1 MLQSDWVGEKR
12 AAGYV
17 MGLIGANGADKTT
30 AIRCLLGMRG
40 FEAGEIEL
48 PGRRVPGPR
57 SRCASNLMALLTLSW
72 ALFASTSLSSRAVS
86 VGAVGDGGDDDRDLL
101 VFDQVQHPVFAPAR
115 RVLRRERL
123 KERLADPVRVLRQ
136 RAVDELPA
144 RSGDLLGHPLQRPH
158 CRWAQH
164 DPVAH
169 RARFPRAAMRA
180 SSVAMQTGSGR
191 PRACMSATTSASSP
205 ISTPCARAAMIFSI
219 SAAVM

>member
-1 MLQSDWVGEKR
+1 MIEVEDFTKR
-12 AAGYV
+12 Y
-17 MGLIGANGADKTT
+17 GARTAVDAVSFQVHLGTVTCFLGPNGAGNPVT
-30 AIRCLLGMRG
+30 
-40 FEAGEIEL
+40 EL
-48 PGRRVPGPR
+48 R
-57 SRCASNLMALLTLSW
+57 
-72 ALFASTSLSSRAVS
+72 LSSRAVS
-86 VGAVGDGGDDDRDLL
+86 VGAVRDGGDDDRDLL
-101 VFDQVQHPVFAPAR
+101 VLDQVQHPVFAPACR
-115 RVLRRERL
+115 ILRRERL

-144 RSGDLLGHPLQRPH
+144 RGRDLLGHPLQRPH

-169 RARFPRAAMRA
+169 RARFPRTAMRA

-219 SAAVM
+219 SAAVT